1 MNKLNLIKEML
12 DNAIKGIDLDNYKRF
27 YFVGSYNT
35 YRSILSILMSKLL
48 AISLIDKYKKINAYY
63 RPIVETFMPEF
74 NTEDIIKLSDELNF
88 YKPFAKSYSIL
99 LNSTIINIIKTDIL
113 INDGLADD
121 SDYSKQDKL
130 LSITENLE
138 LAALRKSISKI
149 ISIHTERDLEEISKD
164 KEGLIFITT
173 RTKSDLGI
181 SLSTLNENTEYE
193 KTQ

>member
-12 DNAIKGIDLDNYKRF
+12 DNTVKGIDLDNYKRF

-88 YKPFAKSYSIL
+88 DKPFAKSYSIL

-181 SLSTLNENTEYE
+181 SLSTLNENTKYE

>member
-88 YKPFAKSYSIL
+88 DKPFAKSYSIL

-181 SLSTLNENTEYE
+181 SLSTLNENTKYE